1 MGWKERMELPIS
13 PPSAQLK
20 PASLLPF
27 SCAER
32 SGLER
37 QPKGLAFEY
46 PRDPEHRSYSDRGE
60 LGAEDRARGDGHTGR
75 QGPVRDRGCGFGPAA
90 TAGGSTRGHLPS
102 FADFVA
108 LLTGPRSQ
116 AVARARVSLLRS
128 SLRFSISY
136 RQ

>member
-1 MGWKERMELPIS
+1 MGWKERTELPIS

-27 SCAER
+27 PCAER

-60 LGAEDRARGDGHTGR
+60 LGAEDRARGDGHT
-75 QGPVRDRGCGFGPAA
+75 
-90 TAGGSTRGHLPS
+90 
-102 FADFVA
+102 DFVA

>member
-1 MGWKERMELPIS
+1 MEQTERPAG
-13 PPSAQLK
+13 PRRAQLK
-20 PASLLPF
+20 PGFPTP
-27 SCAER
+27 
-32 SGLER
+32 GLER
-37 QPKGLAFEY
+37 GAPERPPTGLAFEY

-60 LGAEDRARGDGHTGR
+60 PGSEDRARGDGHTGR
-75 QGPVRDRGCGFGPAA
+75 YGPGGSWGCGRGRAAVAGADTPA
-90 TAGGSTRGHLPS
+90 HL
-102 FADFVA
+102 FLADFVA